1 MTFPNNPTRGFDAP
15 AEVDKLVTPWIAVDT
30 QLARLVGLNPDVP
43 SVTSATDYSVAK
55 ILLDISVPDLTT
67 GPGKGVAVLMFPL
80 LSDIK
85 GLIRLV

>member
-1 MTFPNNPTRGFDAP
+1 MTYPNNPTRGFDAP

-43 SVTSATDYSVAK
+43 SVTSATDDSVAK

-67 GPGKGVAVLMFPL
+67 GPGKGVAVLMFPTAERHQG
-80 LSDIK
+80 I
-85 GLIRLV
+85 G